1 MKFFFFK
8 EEKKNIIKELE
19 QDEDLDDF
27 RESIWEKFKEEI
39 LGSLSIRNDEQ
50 VILNVP
56 EDPSSEEFS
65 LDRYTDHIFVC
76 DDVFDRVAINSLD
89 VPYG

>member
-1 MKFFFFK
+1 VGNFR
-8 EEKKNIIKELE
+8 IRARS
-19 QDEDLDDF
+19 LDGF

-65 LDRYTDHIFVC
+65 LDRQIIFLYVMTLL
-76 DDVFDRVAINSLD
+76 IESQLI
-89 VPYG
+89 